1 MASLPLPN
9 TMHTVLLYILSHNN
23 YTLSPSPH
31 AVITA
36 TVQDA
41 ASVSDVTF
49 PIEKNKFT
57 VDPVFEGPLAH
68 IRIPAEL
75 LEMRAF
81 NTSEYIATYLAAIAQ

>member
-1 MASLPLPN
+1 MK
-9 TMHTVLLYILSHNN
+9 TDIILSHNN

-41 ASVSDVTF
+41 DSVSDVTF
-49 PIEKNKFT
+49 PIKKEEFT

-75 LEMRAF
+75 LEIRASD
-81 NTSEYIATYLAAIAQ
+81 TSEYIAAYLASIAQ